1 MFEDTIAA
9 ISTSTLTKTA
19 ISIVRI
25 SGKDAFTVLNKIFKT
40 KDRNYQG
47 YRIYYGHIYDPSNQ
61 EIIDEV
67 LVNTFIAPKSF
78 TGENLVEINCHGGL
92 YVTSKVLTLVLSYGA
107 RMALHGEFSKRAF
120 LNGKIDLTQAEAIND
135 LICADNKDSAKLA
148 VNSLSGSISK
158 MINPLIND
166 LEQCIAHIEVNIDYP
181 EYDDNG
187 IITANEVSLLV
198 EDWKKQCDKIINMA
212 QNSLIIKEGIKT
224 VIVGKPNVGKSSL
237 LNALLQQ
244 DKAIV
249 SDVAGTTRDLV
260 EGYIHLDNVTLHLI
274 DTAGIHDT
282 ENDIEQI
289 GIKKSRQALSEA
301 QLVIVLI
308 DSSDFDLEDEKLLEE
323 TENLNRLVVYNK
335 KDLGITFSGINISA
349 NNGDI
354 DQLINAIND
363 LFKDSKLALSQPV
376 LTNERQIALMRQ
388 AKEAMESASRALSNN
403 IPLDL
408 INEDIQHA
416 YRCLKE
422 ILGQYTR
429 EDLLDGIFSR
439 FCVGK

>member
-260 EGYIHLDNVTLHLI
+260 EGDIHLDNVTLHLI

-349 NNGDI
+349 NDGDI

>member
-107 RMALHGEFSKRAF
+107 RMALHGEFSKRAY

-260 EGYIHLDNVTLHLI
+260 EGDIHLDNVTLHLI

-363 LFKDSKLALSQPV
+363 LFRDSKLALSQPV

>member
-67 LVNTFIAPKSF
+67 LVNTFTAPKSF

-260 EGYIHLDNVTLHLI
+260 EGDIHLDNVTLHLI

>member
-187 IITANEVSLLV
+187 IITANEVSLMV

-260 EGYIHLDNVTLHLI
+260 EGDIHLDNVTLHLI

-363 LFKDSKLALSQPV
+363 LFRDSKLALSQPV

>member
-237 LNALLQQ
+237 LNVLLQQ

-260 EGYIHLDNVTLHLI
+260 EGDIHLDNVTLHLI

-363 LFKDSKLALSQPV
+363 LFRDSKLALSQPV

>member
-260 EGYIHLDNVTLHLI
+260 EGDIHLDNVTLHLI

-363 LFKDSKLALSQPV
+363 LFRDSKLALSQPV

-388 AKEAMESASRALSNN
+388 AKEAIESASRALSNN

>member
-260 EGYIHLDNVTLHLI
+260 EGDIHLDNVTLHLI

-363 LFKDSKLALSQPV
+363 LFRDSKLALSQPV

>member
-187 IITANEVSLLV
+187 IITTNEVSLLV

-260 EGYIHLDNVTLHLI
+260 EGDIHLDNVTLHLI

>member
-260 EGYIHLDNVTLHLI
+260 EGDIHLDNVTLHLI

-282 ENDIEQI
+282 QNDIEQI

-363 LFKDSKLALSQPV
+363 LFRDSKLALSQPV

>member
-25 SGKDAFTVLNKIFKT
+25 SGKDAFNILNQIFKT

-47 YRIYYGHIYDPSNQ
+47 YHIYYGHIVDPASQ

-67 LVNTFIAPKSF
+67 LVSTFVAPKSF

-92 YVTSKVLTLVLSYGA
+92 YVTSKVLTLALTYGA
-107 RMALHGEFSKRAF
+107 RMALNGEFSKRAF

-135 LICADNKDSAKLA
+135 LITADNKDSAKLA
-148 VNSLSGSISK
+148 MNSLNGSIK
-158 MINPLIND
+158 QLLNPLID
-166 LEQCIAHIEVNIDYP
+166 ELEQCIAHIEVNIDYP

-187 IITANEVSLLV
+187 IITSHEVALLV
-198 EDWKKQCDKIINMA
+198 ADWQKQCEKMINMA
-212 QNSLIIKEGIKT
+212 ENSLIIKEGIKT

-260 EGYIHLDNVTLHLI
+260 EGDIHLANVTLHLI

-289 GIKKSRQALSEA
+289 GIKKSRQALSQA

-308 DSSDFDLEDEKLLEE
+308 DSSNFDLEDEKLLAE
-323 TENLNRLVVYNK
+323 TADYNRLVVYNK

-349 NNGDI
+349 HNNDI
-354 DQLINAIND
+354 AELITAIND
-363 LFKDSKLALSQPV
+363 LFKDSQLALSQPV
-376 LTNERQIALMRQ
+376 LTNERQISLMRQ
-388 AKEAMESASRALSNN
+388 AKKAIDTAAEALNN
-403 IPLDL
+403 NVPLDL
-408 INEDIQHA
+408 INEDIQQG

>member
-260 EGYIHLDNVTLHLI
+260 EGDIHLDNVTLHLI

-354 DQLINAIND
+354 HQLINAIND

>member
-260 EGYIHLDNVTLHLI
+260 EGDIHLDNVTLHLI

-363 LFKDSKLALSQPV
+363 LFRDSKLALSQLV

>member
-260 EGYIHLDNVTLHLI
+260 EGDIHLDNVTLHLI

-308 DSSDFDLEDEKLLEE
+308 DSNDFDLEDEKLLEE

>member
-47 YRIYYGHIYDPSNQ
+47 YRIYYGHIYDPSSQ

-158 MINPLIND
+158 MINPLINA

-260 EGYIHLDNVTLHLI
+260 EGDIHLDNVTLHLI

-363 LFKDSKLALSQPV
+363 LFRDSKLALSQPV

>member
-9 ISTSTLTKTA
+9 ISASTLTKTA

-260 EGYIHLDNVTLHLI
+260 EGDIHLDNVTLHLI

>member
-40 KDRNYQG
+40 KNRNYQG

-260 EGYIHLDNVTLHLI
+260 EGDIHLDNVTLHLI

-363 LFKDSKLALSQPV
+363 LFRDSKLALSQPV

>member
-260 EGYIHLDNVTLHLI
+260 EGDIHLDNVTLHLI

>member
-47 YRIYYGHIYDPSNQ
+47 YHIYYGHIYDPSNQ

-260 EGYIHLDNVTLHLI
+260 EGDIHLDNVTLHLI

-363 LFKDSKLALSQPV
+363 LFRDSKLALSQPV

>member
-260 EGYIHLDNVTLHLI
+260 EGDIHLDNVTLHLI

-363 LFKDSKLALSQPV
+363 LFRDSKLALSQPV

-429 EDLLDGIFSR
+429 EDLLDDIFSR

>member
-1 MFEDTIAA
+1 MFEDTIEA

-260 EGYIHLDNVTLHLI
+260 EGDIHLDNVTLHLI

>member
-260 EGYIHLDNVTLHLI
+260 EGDIHLDNVTLHLI

-308 DSSDFDLEDEKLLEE
+308 DSSDFDLDDEKLLEE

-363 LFKDSKLALSQPV
+363 LFRDSKLALSQPV

>member
-40 KDRNYQG
+40 KNRNYQG

-260 EGYIHLDNVTLHLI
+260 EGDIHLDNVTLHLI

>member
-25 SGKDAFTVLNKIFKT
+25 SGKDAFTVLNKLFKT

-260 EGYIHLDNVTLHLI
+260 EGDIHLDNVTLHLI

-363 LFKDSKLALSQPV
+363 LFRDSKLALSQPV

>member
-224 VIVGKPNVGKSSL
+224 VLVGKPNVGKSSL

-260 EGYIHLDNVTLHLI
+260 EGDIHLDNVTLHLI

-363 LFKDSKLALSQPV
+363 LFRDSKLALSQPV

>member
-187 IITANEVSLLV
+187 IITANEVYLLV

-260 EGYIHLDNVTLHLI
+260 EGDIHLDNVTLHLI

>member
-92 YVTSKVLTLVLSYGA
+92 YVTSKVLSLVLSYGA

-212 QNSLIIKEGIKT
+212 QTSLIIKEGIKT

-260 EGYIHLDNVTLHLI
+260 EGDIHLDNVTLHLI

>member
-260 EGYIHLDNVTLHLI
+260 EGDIHLDNVTLHLI

-363 LFKDSKLALSQPV
+363 LFRDSKLALSQPV
-376 LTNERQIALMRQ
+376 LTNERQIALLRQ
-388 AKEAMESASRALSNN
+388 AKEAMESTSRALSNN

>member
-67 LVNTFIAPKSF
+67 LVNTCIAPKSF

-260 EGYIHLDNVTLHLI
+260 EGDIHLDNVTLHLI

-363 LFKDSKLALSQPV
+363 LFRDSKLALSQPV

>member
-260 EGYIHLDNVTLHLI
+260 EGDIHLDNVTLHLI

-323 TENLNRLVVYNK
+323 TKNLNRLVVYNK

>member
-47 YRIYYGHIYDPSNQ
+47 YRIYYGHIYDPSSQ

-260 EGYIHLDNVTLHLI
+260 EGDIHLDNVTLHLI

-363 LFKDSKLALSQPV
+363 LFRDSKLALSQPV

>member
-40 KDRNYQG
+40 KYRNYQG

-260 EGYIHLDNVTLHLI
+260 EGDIHLDNVTLHLI

-363 LFKDSKLALSQPV
+363 LFRDSKLALSQPV

>member
-260 EGYIHLDNVTLHLI
+260 EGDIHLDNVTLHLI

-388 AKEAMESASRALSNN
+388 AKEAIESASRALSNN

>member
-260 EGYIHLDNVTLHLI
+260 EGDIHLDNVTLHLI

-323 TENLNRLVVYNK
+323 TEDLNRLVVYNK

-363 LFKDSKLALSQPV
+363 LFRDSKLALSQPV

>member
-260 EGYIHLDNVTLHLI
+260 EGDIHLDDVTLHLI

-289 GIKKSRQALSEA
+289 GIKKSRQALREA
-301 QLVIVLI
+301 QLVIVSI
-308 DSSDFDLEDEKLLEE
+308 DSSEYD
-323 TENLNRLVVYNK
+323 
-335 KDLGITFSGINISA
+335 
-349 NNGDI
+349 
-354 DQLINAIND
+354 
-363 LFKDSKLALSQPV
+363 
-376 LTNERQIALMRQ
+376 
-388 AKEAMESASRALSNN
+388 
-403 IPLDL
+403 
-408 INEDIQHA
+408 
-416 YRCLKE
+416 
-422 ILGQYTR
+422 
-429 EDLLDGIFSR
+429 
-439 FCVGK
+439 

>member
-187 IITANEVSLLV
+187 IITANEVSLMV

-260 EGYIHLDNVTLHLI
+260 EGDIHLDNVTLHLI